1 MNLVL
6 KFRQFLNERKQMI
19 GERSGKGI
27 SPLSEGKTY
36 LPVQTQIRPR
46 NGNQMKRM
54 IVTRTLRLP
63 IGTGR

>member
-1 MNLVL
+1 
-6 KFRQFLNERKQMI
+6 MI
-19 GERSGKGI
+19 GERSDKGI

-54 IVTRTLRLP
+54 IATRTLRLP

>member
-1 MNLVL
+1 VL
-6 KFRQFLNERKQMI
+6 KFRQFLDEREQMI
-19 GERSGKGI
+19 GECSNKGI

-36 LPVQTQIRPR
+36 LPRQTQVRP

-63 IGTGR
+63 LGIGR